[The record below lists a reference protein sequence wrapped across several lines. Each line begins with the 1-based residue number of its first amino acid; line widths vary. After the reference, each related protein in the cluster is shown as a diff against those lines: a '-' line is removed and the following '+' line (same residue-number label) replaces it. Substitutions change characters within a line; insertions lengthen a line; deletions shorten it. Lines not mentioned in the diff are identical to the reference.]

1 MASAVRVGSK
11 PSSAAISLS
20 IRPSTPPASLTRLK
34 AVSIPSFIWRP
45 SSFEEPEKGAAIPNR
60 ISRSVMPRTAGP
72 TGTGAVGAVAAV
84 AAEKDDATDGAAAG
98 AGGGVGGGKGRGGGG

>member
-1 MASAVRVGSK
+1 MVSAVRFGSL

-45 SSFEEPEKGAAIPNR
+45 SSLAAPVKAADMPNR
-60 ISRSVMPRTAGP
+60 IS
-72 TGTGAVGAVAAV
+72 
-84 AAEKDDATDGAAAG
+84 
-98 AGGGVGGGKGRGGGG
+98 

>member
-1 MASAVRVGSK
+1 MASAVRGGSK

-20 IRPSTPPASLTRLK
+20 IRPSMPPASLTRLK

-60 ISRSVMPRTAGP
+60 ISRSVTPRTAGP
-72 TGTGAVGAVAAV
+72 AGGRGG
-84 AAEKDDATDGAAAG
+84 GAA
-98 AGGGVGGGKGRGGGG
+98 GGVGGGGGDGAAGGGGGAGGGGPAGGGRGG